1 VRKLALVAVFVL
13 LAASCGKFARTNSA
27 VSGSPKPT
35 TPTKVGQGIV
45 FVTASPEPSGAKSGS
60 AGGATSAQP
69 YFVLHL
75 LDENNNKPYGIPVRF
90 DGAVHRTLTSDASGT
105 VKFVAPE
112 GTYSLRIDK
121 GCYPD
126 LLISQGVTGT
136 IHLYQGAPRSAD
148 VRVGWQHRFGPS
160 GVSTSDAPGDW
171 TINTP
176 VHIRYDV
183 VDRCQ
188 NDLAKNARFPT
199 FVFHPSSNVAL
210 VGTQVLA
217 SDSGGRATATA
228 KCTKV
233 GDIGLTMVDGFNP
246 ADHADLL
253 GAASSY
259 NGRPRCAK

>member
-1 VRKLALVAVFVL
+1 VFVL
-13 LAASCGKFARTNSA
+13 VASSCGKFART
-27 VSGSPKPT
+27 SGASGGTPKPT

-45 FVTASPEPSGAKSGS
+45 FITASPEPGGTK
-60 AGGATSAQP
+60 GGATSAGAAPQP

-75 LDENNNKPYGIPVRF
+75 LDQNSNKPYGIPVRF
-90 DGAVHRTLTSDASGT
+90 DGAVHKELRSDASGS

-112 GTYSLRIDK
+112 GTYSLHIDK

-126 LLISQGVTGT
+126 LLVSQGVTGT
-136 IHLYQGAPRSAD
+136 IHLYQGAPRSAE

-160 GVSTSDAPGDW
+160 GVSSSDAPGDW
-171 TINTP
+171 IAGHD

-183 VDRCQ
+183 IDRCR

-199 FVFHPSSNVAL
+199 FVFKPSPNVAL

-217 SDSGGRATATA
+217 SDSTGRATATA
-228 KCTKV
+228 KCTKA
-233 GDIGLTMVDGFNP
+233 GDMALSMVDGFNP

-253 GAASSY
+253 GDASGY
-259 NGRPRCAK
+259 NGRPRCAAK